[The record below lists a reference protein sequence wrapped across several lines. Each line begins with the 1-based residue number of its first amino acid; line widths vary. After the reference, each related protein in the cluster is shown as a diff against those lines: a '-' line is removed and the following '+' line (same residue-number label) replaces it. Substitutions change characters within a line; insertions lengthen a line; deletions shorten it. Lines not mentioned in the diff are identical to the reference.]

1 MNKLLN
7 IVLVVLVIAGLIS
20 FVGCKKTETSPPPT
34 TTNGTKPPVDA
45 NNKKPVIPPKPTTD
59 ANAKIPTTASSLTS
73 GALDTIPI
81 ADVRAAIAKMGV
93 DGLKAKAL
101 EYKNVIHEKA
111 VENTKAVLALR
122 DIPVAELAFGEGKAL
137 MDKNAA
143 LSKMIPALKERYQLY
158 IDKIVELGGD
168 VSGLKLEE

>member
-7 IVLVVLVIAGLIS
+7 IVLVVLVIVGLIS

-34 TTNGTKPPVDA
+34 TTNGPKLPVDA
-45 NNKKPVIPPKPTTD
+45 NAKTSAIPPAANTTT
-59 ANAKIPTTASSLTS
+59 KTPTTASSLTS

-93 DGLKAKAL
+93 DQLKTKAL
-101 EYKNVIHEKA
+101 EYKNLIHEKA